1 MLEKRLLKEGKNKF
15 KWVMLTFGGAIHP
28 LICKLDNVSKEARE
42 LFPADAPTRLSLAD
56 LQGVLKT
63 TFLTDDEGKRQREA
77 AEERQARQ
85 VEAAKKK
92 VSASVQP
99 PEAVKEALM
108 PFAKRRKYVKKRD
121 GTYQVVPSDDD
132 VAREQLKE
140 RLKIDEASDDE
151 SEDAAAADKGP
162 GDSEASKKKSR
173 WSSSDDV
180 NLAMAMLTVGP
191 KKQGGFLWEEVAKS
205 LNRSNTTPKSC
216 QHRWGSL
223 LKLQKEGKL
232 SEDMRKMVN
241 KVLDKVSKIKA
252 DRKVSKDK
260 DKKAKAA
267 KRDQEARK
275 VMRLYDGEATGASD
289 EDQEEEAQEE
299 DPNDSDAEEDDAAD
313 QEEGGGQPPGAEPS
327 QLPDAQVQTL
337 PSLPSEQASSVSRAG
352 SVQERA
358 SQAGTPRSAPPAAE
372 ANNARGQKRKQKSVQ
387 RSRQSIADVLSSK
400 LAGSAKEKAAAAKL
414 KADALRYQSDT
425 KLKAIQYQSDN
436 QYKCLELN
444 LKYQLELAKLQH
456 GYSKMEGPAVS
467 LSFPT
472 GVPVASATPDF
483 PPPFFASPSFPASS
497 RTAGLCRSPVPV
509 TRQSD
514 NVAPVPPPAPPPA
527 SQASHYSMSDAIDPL
542 LTQKDSQPLGS

>member
-1 MLEKRLLKEGKNKF
+1 MLEKRLLVSAPIHAAGSDWSQKEGKNKF
-15 KWVMLTFGGAIHP
+15 KWVMLTFAGAIHP

-56 LQGVLKT
+56 LQGVLGT

-121 GTYQVVPSDDD
+121 GTYQILPSADD
-132 VAREQLKE
+132 VARERLKE

-162 GDSEASKKKSR
+162 GDSVASKKKSR

-180 NLAMAMLTVGP
+180 NLAMASKFLWSCVRLLMSYFSLVLTVGP

-241 KVLDKVSKIKA
+241 KVLEKVSKIKA
-252 DRKVSKDK
+252 DRKVSKVFVLRMLFAGLKPVQDK

-267 KRDQEARK
+267 KRDQESRK

-289 EDQEEEAQEE
+289 EDQDEDDQE

-313 QEEGGGQPPGAEPS
+313 QEEGGGQEAES
-327 QLPDAQVQTL
+327 SALPDAQPHTL
-337 PSLPSEQASSVSRAG
+337 FSEPASSVSARAG

-358 SQAGTPRSAPPAAE
+358 SQ
-372 ANNARGQKRKQKSVQ
+372 VWLL
-387 RSRQSIADVLSSK
+387 VVSS
-400 LAGSAKEKAAAAKL
+400 LA
-414 KADALRYQSDT
+414 
-425 KLKAIQYQSDN
+425 
-436 QYKCLELN
+436 
-444 LKYQLELAKLQH
+444 
-456 GYSKMEGPAVS
+456 
-467 LSFPT
+467 
-472 GVPVASATPDF
+472 
-483 PPPFFASPSFPASS
+483 
-497 RTAGLCRSPVPV
+497 
-509 TRQSD
+509 
-514 NVAPVPPPAPPPA
+514 
-527 SQASHYSMSDAIDPL
+527 
-542 LTQKDSQPLGS
+542 